1 MEDESIQSE
10 LDSESIYEEKQSRT
24 WGMACHLAALS
35 GYVGIPFGHIVG
47 PLVIWLIKKD
57 EYPYVDEQGKKALN
71 FQISWT
77 IWAIFCAILIL
88 IFIGFILL
96 FALVIAGFVLT
107 IIAAIKANNGE
118 PFEYPL
124 TIKFI
129 K

>member
-1 MEDESIQSE
+1 MEDESIQAE
-10 LDSESIYEEKQSRT
+10 LDRESVYEEKQSRT
-24 WGMACHLAALS
+24 WGMVCHLAALS
-35 GYVGIPFGHIVG
+35 AYTGIPFGHIVG

-77 IWAIFCAILIL
+77 IWAALCAILI
-88 IFIGFILL
+88 IVWIGFILL
-96 FALVIAGFVLT
+96 VALAIADFVLT
-107 IIAAIKANNGE
+107 ILAAIKANNGE